1 MITASE
7 SKNKLSRSSNSI
19 DGELMKA
26 LILFRQLEKSFN
38 AGKLY
43 LILYSV
49 VRTYFGIS
57 GIWIKRTHAFW
68 CLNSFLVLLSLLI
81 FIYVLKLYLLKLDIK
96 GQKVLICFQQ
106 LKSIST
112 SHIFLGFF
120 NEFQVQGNLSR
131 TFF

>member
-1 MITASE
+1 MTTASE

-57 GIWIKRTHAFW
+57 GIWMQPFMGVLEGSNFDRVEFTSKDP
-68 CLNSFLVLLSLLI
+68 CFLVSKLVSSVAFSPHLYLCIKTLLI
-81 FIYVLKLYLLKLDIK
+81 K
-96 GQKVLICFQQ
+96 
-106 LKSIST
+106 T
-112 SHIFLGFF
+112 RH
-120 NEFQVQGNLSR
+120 
-131 TFF
+131 